1 MFVSKFQ
8 TWYRKIFWMCTI
20 LPWKSSLSAYQQQ
33 SFFYKRS
40 CDWLKGVRFHAVKRF
55 GYSRRYSK
63 KPRLL
68 WSVLLFLD
76 VRLTLGPPTESAL
89 CCGQWRKS
97 SRLCEPSLPTLLA
110 GDPGHPR
117 GESGWGSGCLKAV
130 VRDDRSWNGCNQC
143 RYFTLKSICEI
154 PRFFFKDFRSDSY
167 RH

>member
-1 MFVSKFQ
+1 MLVSKWSKVIPYKF
-8 TWYRKIFWMCTI
+8 
-20 LPWKSSLSAYQQQ
+20 LSVCDFDMKKYTPHLTTAFFSQ
-33 SFFYKRS
+33 SFSYKKS
-40 CDWLKGVRFHAVKRF
+40 CGWLKCVHFHALIVKRF

-68 WSVLLFLD
+68 WSVLFFLN

-97 SRLCEPSLPTLLA
+97 SRLCAPSPPTLLA

-117 GESGWGSGCLKAV
+117 GESGWGSGCQKAV
-130 VRDDRSWNGCNQC
+130 VRDDRSCNGCNQC

-154 PRFFFKDFRSDSY
+154 PRVFL
-167 RH
+167 